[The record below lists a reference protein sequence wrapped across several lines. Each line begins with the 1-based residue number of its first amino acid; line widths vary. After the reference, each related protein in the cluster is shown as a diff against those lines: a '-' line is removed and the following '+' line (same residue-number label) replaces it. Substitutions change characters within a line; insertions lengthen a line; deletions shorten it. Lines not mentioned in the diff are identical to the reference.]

1 MKSTYSIK
9 DIRKITFPYEYNKY
23 PCIKDWKRNPYT
35 SLKARF
41 YMESSVILVF
51 FFLRTSIKPNTV
63 TIIYG
68 LAGILGGVL
77 LAIPNKATILISI
90 LIFFLKGILDWSD
103 GHLARITE
111 QTSLTGHIL
120 DSYGAQLNS
129 LGLQVGLGFYV
140 AQKSDI
146 RWFYYLIPLIPFFY
160 ATNLVH
166 YSRSVLSYP
175 NIISDQFKAYFRKQE
190 IKTFSATNKK
200 QKTIKYGRQLIGSI
214 LDDRAR
220 SVDFICFIIFLEI
233 FYGLF
238 WSWGIFLLLVSKQL
252 LIFIGAFYAVAS
264 ADMAE
269 SMSDEISL
277 EIYKLNN
284 KSRII

>member
-129 LGLQVGLGFYV
+129 LGLQIGLGFYV
-140 AQKSDI
+140 AHKSGI
-146 RWFYYLIPLIPFFY
+146 AWFYYLIPLIPFFY
-160 ATNLVH
+160 ATNLMH

-175 NIISDQFKAYFRKQE
+175 NILSDQFKQYHHKQRTTILDLGATSDSNKIQM
-190 IKTFSATNKK
+190 IKT
-200 QKTIKYGRQLIGSI
+200 IRQLIGSI

-220 SVDFICFIIFLEI
+220 SVDFICLIIFLEI
-233 FYGLF
+233 YYGIF
-238 WSWGIFLLLVSKQL
+238 WSWIIFLLLVFKQF
-252 LIFIGAFYAVAS
+252 LIFIGAFYAVAG
-264 ADMAE
+264 AKMAE
-269 SMSDEISL
+269 SMSDEIII
-277 EIYKLNN
+277 EIHK
-284 KSRII
+284 IDDI